1 MRKFR
6 LLSLSPMA
14 LFLLV
19 YVTASAVVGDFYK
32 VPVSAVFLL
41 ACVFAVLISKGTLS
55 QRLASFSKGAGNPD
69 IILMIWIFILAG
81 AFAGV
86 AKDMGAVDATAQ
98 LALSAI
104 PSQLLYAGLFLTAC
118 FISLAVGTSVG
129 TIATLAPVAA
139 ELAATC
145 GESNSFMAAI
155 IIGGAFF
162 GDNLSFISD
171 TTIAASR
178 AAGCEMKDKFKTN
191 IIIVLPAVLI
201 VTAIYLCHGWNLSVE
216 SPAIA
221 GEWYKVLPYLL
232 VIVLALAGM
241 HVTLILS
248 AGIVSASIVG
258 FVSGTFDWIG
268 FLISVGNGI
277 AGMTE
282 LIIITIMAGGMLEL
296 IRKGGGLDLI
306 VETITKNIRSGK
318 AAQFSIAVLV
328 AFANICTAN
337 NTIAIITTG
346 GIANDIS
353 KRFGISPPKTASI
366 LDTFSCFV
374 QGLIPYGAQVLMAA
388 GLFGI
393 SPATI
398 LPVLYYPIIMG
409 LFATL
414 SIVFD
419 YPRHKKCVAVCR

>member
-1 MRKFR
+1 M
-6 LLSLSPMA
+6 LLQKYSLFSLSPMA
-14 LFLLV
+14 LFLLI
-19 YVTASAVVGDFYK
+19 YVTASVVVGDFYK

-41 ACVFAVLISKGTLS
+41 ACVYAVVISKGPLG
-55 QRLASFSKGAGNPD
+55 QRLEAFSKGAGHPD

-98 LALSAI
+98 LALSVI
-104 PSQLLYAGLFLTAC
+104 PSKLLYAGLFLTAC
-118 FISLAVGTSVG
+118 FISFAVGTSVG
-129 TIATLAPVAA
+129 TIATLAPIAA
-139 ELAATC
+139 ELTATC
-145 GESNSFMAAI
+145 GENSAFMAAI

-201 VTAIYLCHGWNLSVE
+201 VTVIYLCRGWNLSVE
-216 SPAIA
+216 ASMIT

-232 VIVLALAGM
+232 VIVLALTGKN
-241 HVTLILS
+241 VTFILS
-248 AGIVSASIVG
+248 AGIVSAAIVG
-258 FVSGTFDWIG
+258 FLSGAFDWIG

-277 AGMTE
+277 VGMNE
-282 LIIITIMAGGMLEL
+282 LIIITLLAGGMLEL
-296 IRKGGGLDLI
+296 IHRGGGLDLI
-306 VETITKNIRSGK
+306 IESITKNVKSRK
-318 AAQFSIAVLV
+318 TAQFSIAILV
-328 AFANICTAN
+328 ALANLCTAN

-346 GIANDIS
+346 GIASDIS
-353 KRFGISPPKTASI
+353 KRFGISPQKTASI

-374 QGLIPYGAQVLMAA
+374 QGLIPYGAQILMAA

-393 SPATI
+393 SPASI
-398 LPVLYYPIIMG
+398 VPVLYYPVILGI
-409 LFATL
+409 FAIL
-414 SIVFD
+414 SIAFD
-419 YPRHKKCVAVCR
+419 YPRQKNC

>member
-1 MRKFR
+1 MQKSR

-14 LFLLV
+14 LFLLI

-41 ACVFAVLISKGTLS
+41 ACVFAVIISKGSLG
-55 QRLASFSKGAGNPD
+55 QRLESFSKGAGHPD

-86 AKDMGAVDATAQ
+86 AKDMGAVEATAQ

-139 ELAATC
+139 ELTATC
-145 GESNSFMAAI
+145 GESSAFMAAI

-171 TTIAASR
+171 TTIAATR
-178 AAGCEMKDKFKTN
+178 AAGCEMKDKFRTN

-201 VTAIYLCHGWNLSVE
+201 VTAIYLCRGWNLSVE
-216 SPAIA
+216 PSMVA

-232 VIVLALAGM
+232 VIVLALAGKN
-241 HVTLILS
+241 VTVILS
-248 AGIVSASIVG
+248 TGIVSAAIVG
-258 FVSGTFDWIG
+258 FLSGAFDWVG
-268 FLISVGNGI
+268 FLVSVGKGI
-277 AGMTE
+277 TGMNE
-282 LIIITIMAGGMLEL
+282 LIIITLLAGGMLEL
-296 IRKGGGLDLI
+296 IRRGGGLDLI
-306 VETITKNIRSGK
+306 IERITKNVKSRK
-318 AAQFSIAVLV
+318 AAQFSIAILV

-353 KRFGISPPKTASI
+353 KRFGISPQKTASI
-366 LDTFSCFV
+366 LDTFSCFI
-374 QGLIPYGAQVLMAA
+374 QGLIPYGAQILMAA

-393 SPATI
+393 SPVSI
-398 LPVLYYPIIMG
+398 VPVLYYPMIMG
-409 LFATL
+409 LFAAL
-414 SIVFD
+414 SIAFD
-419 YPRHKKCVAVCR
+419 YPRPIKR